1 MSRKLTKHA
10 MNGEV
15 WKNGEDEMGNH
26 CLTHVGWLMR

>member
-15 WKNGEDEMGNH
+15 WKNGEDEMRRGISRGGPG
-26 CLTHVGWLMR
+26 LK